1 MRDSL
6 YFRYGG
12 PSPWRADAAFAAH
25 AVTTAIRRRSRSVDR
40 ERDIG
45 ADGAGGSSHGYLHL
59 SPYGLQTAGQPA
71 GPPPSSPP
79 ASRSLIKDIR

>member
-40 ERDIG
+40 EREISALMG
-45 ADGAGGSSHGYLHL
+45 
-59 SPYGLQTAGQPA
+59 PA
-71 GPPPSSPP
+71 GPLTAISIYLRTDYRLPGSRPVLPIPHPRLVPS
-79 ASRSLIKDIR
+79 